1 MCVPHFDI
9 FLLIYAINM
18 PFWCY
23 SELISFKCNFAY
35 IYWNVVLFWFQN
47 EDEHVFKKPV
57 LIAWKLFK
65 SEAIG
70 GLKSPFVFITV
81 KSMQKKNK

>member
-1 MCVPHFDI
+1 MR
-9 FLLIYAINM
+9 
-18 PFWCY
+18 
-23 SELISFKCNFAY
+23 K
-35 IYWNVVLFWFQN
+35 
-47 EDEHVFKKPV
+47 EHVFKKPV

-81 KSMQKKNK
+81 KSMQIRACCNGHECHLFIKKMHVQDFE